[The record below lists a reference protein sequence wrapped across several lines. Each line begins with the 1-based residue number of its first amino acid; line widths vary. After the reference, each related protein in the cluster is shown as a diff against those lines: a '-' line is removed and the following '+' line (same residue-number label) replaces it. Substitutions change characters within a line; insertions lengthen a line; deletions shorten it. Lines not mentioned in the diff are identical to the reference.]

1 MLWKRLGGGKNTK
14 DKEGKEKKKRREK
27 RGSEEDTTTHHGLLH
42 CPGVKFRLAEKGTSN
57 FLPPAAKFFKFL
69 KRYKFKMV

>member
-1 MLWKRLGGGKNTK
+1 LGGGKNTK

-42 CPGVKFRLAEKGTSN
+42 CPGVKFRLAEKGTD
-57 FLPPAAKFFKFL
+57 A
-69 KRYKFKMV
+69 MT

>member
-1 MLWKRLGGGKNTK
+1 MWKRLGGGKNTK

-42 CPGVKFRLAEKGTSN
+42 CPGVKFRLAEKGTVDD
-57 FLPPAAKFFKFL
+57 LLGGWVERKKF
-69 KRYKFKMV
+69 

>member
-1 MLWKRLGGGKNTK
+1 MWKRLGGGKNTK

-42 CPGVKFRLAEKGTSN
+42 CPGVKFRLAEKGTAAPR
-57 FLPPAAKFFKFL
+57 FLI
-69 KRYKFKMV
+69 

>member
-42 CPGVKFRLAEKGTSN
+42 CPGVKIRLAEKGTD
-57 FLPPAAKFFKFL
+57 A
-69 KRYKFKMV
+69 MT